1 VLDNPSDEI
10 KRVYYETL
18 LLQHLPYL
26 GLTSGSKPLK
36 GISAKLVDN
45 KKKKKKNKNKNRKQK
60 IKKKEKTKEKK
71 SERKEKGVEAGKW
84 KEV

>member
-45 KKKKKKNKNKNRKQK
+45 KKKKKK
-60 IKKKEKTKEKK
+60 KKKKKTKTENKK
-71 SERKEKGVEAGKW
+71 
-84 KEV
+84 